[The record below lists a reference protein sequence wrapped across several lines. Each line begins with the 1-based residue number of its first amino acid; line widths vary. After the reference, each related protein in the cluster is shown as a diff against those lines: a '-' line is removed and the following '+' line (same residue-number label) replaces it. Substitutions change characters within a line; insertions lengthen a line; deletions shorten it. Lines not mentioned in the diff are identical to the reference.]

1 MAVDM
6 TVILVSAALF
16 LVVVLYI
23 ALEQEQREKITGI
36 AFAVAAIGG
45 IISYGFSYAHEQAGF
60 LPQMSAVLRT
70 LIDVGRM
77 FVGMNNEAVFKTAL
91 EKTGMTG
98 SVWVVLFWSFH
109 FLAYYSMASA
119 AILTLGKGA
128 IRRLRQL
135 LLHIRDVVVVYGV
148 SENSLSFGRHI
159 ASDKHKSIV
168 FVGHAD
174 SSQEL
179 AIRQMGALLY
189 SDDVALQP
197 QKTFLKRISVYNR
210 KQQLHIY
217 CLYDNEDANIKYAVN
232 FLKILKEEDID
243 PLRTHLVLLGQEE
256 RYGGDLQVS
265 KDHYGYGE
273 VKAFDYGELTARLLM
288 QKYPVCNAMEFDENG
303 LLKKIEVE

>member
-77 FVGMNNEAVFKTAL
+77 FVGMNNEAVFRTAL

-109 FLAYYSMASA
+109 FLAYYSLASA
-119 AILTLGKGA
+119 ARLTLGKGA

-232 FLKILKEEDID
+232 FLKILK
-243 PLRTHLVLLGQEE
+243 
-256 RYGGDLQVS
+256 
-265 KDHYGYGE
+265 
-273 VKAFDYGELTARLLM
+273 
-288 QKYPVCNAMEFDENG
+288 
-303 LLKKIEVE
+303 